1 MRLDLNIQ
9 ISIERLFA
17 LESNE
22 TQFVEVEFAFGLF
35 VVSVITVRNWE
46 LWFFEDRSVR
56 FAGVDIFL
64 DLGCGS
70 TALQGMV
77 LVVPVVGVAEENLY
91 NLDVS
96 YVDRKFEAG
105 GWILKNET

>member
-1 MRLDLNIQ
+1 
-9 ISIERLFA
+9 
-17 LESNE
+17 
-22 TQFVEVEFAFGLF
+22 
-35 VVSVITVRNWE
+35 
-46 LWFFEDRSVR
+46 
-56 FAGVDIFL
+56 
-64 DLGCGS
+64 
-70 TALQGMV
+70 MV